1 MARPSQ
7 SKAMTSLPT
16 AWEPPTP
23 QLRKLITIDG
33 VSRSGEL
40 KSKLALLAG
49 AKASLTILEN
59 IEKRKKTTAVCL
71 KMSFIGYI
79 I

>member
-1 MARPSQ
+1 
-7 SKAMTSLPT
+7 MTSLPT

-23 QLRKLITIDG
+23 QLLKLITIDG